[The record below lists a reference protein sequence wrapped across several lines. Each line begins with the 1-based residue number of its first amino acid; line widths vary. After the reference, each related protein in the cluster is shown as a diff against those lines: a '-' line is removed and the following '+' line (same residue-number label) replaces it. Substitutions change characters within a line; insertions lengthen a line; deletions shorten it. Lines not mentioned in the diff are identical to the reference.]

1 MNRGSTLKTFAI
13 SALFLYPLISRRNS
27 ESIIECGLAELVSDN
42 RLKID
47 LPYNNKM
54 DCHVELSFSEPKNF
68 LLSIENFKVRVINS
82 SSSTCRS

>member
-13 SALFLYPLISRRNS
+13 SALFLYPLISRRNN
-27 ESIIECGLAELVSDN
+27 ESIITEDECGLAELVSDN

-68 LLSIENFKVRVINS
+68 LLSIENFKVSVINS
-82 SSSTCRS
+82 STS